1 MKLSL
6 RQFVQLVVS
15 LLLGLGIFW
24 LLYKDIALD
33 QLKQALTETS
43 FLWIAVSVVVSLLG
57 YWIRAWRW
65 KILIEAGE
73 KQSFSTIR
81 IFWALMFGYLVNLI
95 IPRAGEVARCGVLK
109 RTDTIPMGSLF
120 GTVVVER
127 TVDMLCM
134 LGTILLAFLLE
145 RAVFLDLLESLVDLE
160 KLKTGLIEWLPY
172 LAAFLLVVFGFLYWL
187 YLRFRS
193 SGRFLKFRQFIRQFV
208 RGIKSV
214 SDLEHPVA
222 FWISTISIW
231 VIYYAMMYFVAIAI
245 PSTAGLSAS
254 SVLMVMVMGSIG
266 MVVPVQGGIG
276 TFHALVAFILL
287 FYGIAEEEGKIFAM
301 IVHGSQV
308 LTIFVI
314 GIVSTIILAKL
325 TWKGKPKIR

>member
-1 MKLSL
+1 MKLSV
-6 RQFVQLVVS
+6 RQFVQLVAS
-15 LLLGLGIFW
+15 LLLGMGIFW

-33 QLKQALTETS
+33 QLKQALIQTS

-65 KILIEAGE
+65 KMLIEAGE
-73 KQSFSTIR
+73 KQSFTTIR

-109 RTDTIPMGSLF
+109 RTDSIPMGSLF

-134 LGTILLAFLLE
+134 LGTIILAFLLE
-145 RAVFLDLLESLVDLE
+145 RAVFLELLESLVDLE

-172 LAAFLLVVFGFLYWL
+172 LVTILLVFFGFLYWL

-193 SGRFLKFRQFIRQFV
+193 SGRFLKFRQFLRQFV

-222 FWISTISIW
+222 FWISTISVW
-231 VIYYAMMYFVAIAI
+231 VIYYAMMYFVAMAI
-245 PSTAGLSAS
+245 PSTAGLNAS
-254 SVLMVMVMGSIG
+254 SVLMIMVMGSIG

-308 LTIFVI
+308 LTIF
-314 GIVSTIILAKL
+314 IVGLVSSVILAKL

>member
-15 LLLGLGIFW
+15 LLFGLGIFW
-24 LLYKDIALD
+24 LLYKDIAID
-33 QLKQALTETS
+33 QLKQALLQTS
-43 FLWIAVSVVVSLLG
+43 FLWIAVSVVVSLFG

-65 KILIEAGE
+65 KLLIEAGE
-73 KQSFSTIR
+73 KQSFTTIR
-81 IFWALMFGYLVNLI
+81 VFWALMFGYLVNLI

-109 RTDTIPMGSLF
+109 RTDNIPIGSLF

-145 RAVFLDLLESLVDLE
+145 RAVFLDLLESLVDL
-160 KLKTGLIEWLPY
+160 KQLKAGLTEWLPY
-172 LAAFLLVVFGFLYWL
+172 LATFLLVIFGFLYWL

-193 SGRFLKFRQFIRQFV
+193 SDKFLQIRQFLRQFV

-214 SDLEHPVA
+214 SDMENPFA

-231 VIYYAMMYFVAIAI
+231 MIYYAMMYFVAIAI
-245 PSTAGLSAS
+245 PSTAGLNAS

-266 MVVPVQGGIG
+266 MIVPVQGGIG

-308 LTIFVI
+308 LTILLI

-325 TWKGKPKIR
+325 TWKGKPEIQ